1 MIKKVI
7 ALVVVCTLILTACA
21 PQVVEQGDLSQEPS
35 VSKNQEKDE
44 ASSSSASISSQEDVI
59 IQAEQPTFDRLS
71 DPDLLTY
78 LENDV
83 YAQLVK
89 EYDSDEYFIENVSA
103 IYISK
108 EYLEELAFNSQEN
121 IFFGYTLSEVHE
133 QFGEESFIFTLDES
147 NQTVIRKFE
156 EYDDTYEQIIQN
168 VAVGTG
174 VILLCVT
181 VASATTVTAPAVS
194 LILTVS
200 AKTGAIGALSS
211 GAIGGTIAGITK
223 GIETQNFDEA
233 IKSAA
238 LVGSDSFKWGAVTGV
253 LTGGIAQA
261 SALKGATLNGLTM
274 DEAAIIQRESVYPLN
289 VIKQFNSMDEYIA
302 LKNASVSTHT
312 VNGNVALIQKID
324 LNYIDEFGNTNLQR
338 MLNGKAPLDPSGTP
352 YQLHHIGQ
360 NNDASLAILTQK
372 EHAQIPNLVN
382 KSSIDRTTFNTI
394 RKNFWKDYGQQILD
408 GVL

>member
-7 ALVVVCTLILTACA
+7 ALVVVCTLILTACS

>member
-7 ALVVVCTLILTACA
+7 ALVVVCTLILTACS
-21 PQVVEQGDLSQEPS
+21 PQVVEQGDLSQVPS